1 MCILHR
7 KKESTYMP
15 TYKIIACDMDETLLS
30 SDASICRRNI
40 EAIANAKAQGVK
52 FVPCTGRGFR
62 SVEGVLKTLNLF
74 DEAGQYVIGFNGASI
89 TENKGHRSLFW
100 DPIPFDLADRIYRKS
115 ASYGLC
121 MHIYTRDTVYISG
134 VTPDEEDFLRGRMA
148 YVPTAEKTLDFLCG
162 KEEVCKL
169 IIMHTDYSRLQE
181 IHAEMKP
188 LLDDITVSF
197 SSNRYIEFMHKGVTK
212 GVALL
217 KLAAMLGVEPEE
229 TMAIGD
235 NINDIEMLQAAGLSV
250 GVHNLNP
257 LIRQYCS
264 VVTNA
269 TNNEGAVGEAIE
281 TFVLK

>member
-121 MHIYTRDTVYISG
+121 MHIYTRDTVYISD

-148 YVPTAEKTLDFLCG
+148 YVPTAEKTLDFLRG

-235 NINDIEMLQAAGLSV
+235 NINDIEMLQAAGLSI

-257 LIRQYCS
+257 LIRQYCN
-264 VVTNA
+264 VVTDA
-269 TNNEGAVGEAIE
+269 TNNDGAVGEAIE

>member
-40 EAIANAKAQGVK
+40 EAIAQAKAQGVK

-148 YVPTAEKTLDFLCG
+148 YVPTAEKTLDFLRG

-257 LIRQYCS
+257 LIRQYCN
-264 VVTNA
+264 VVTDA
-269 TNNEGAVGEAIE
+269 TNNDGAVGEAIE

>member
-148 YVPTAEKTLDFLCG
+148 YVPTAEKTLDFLRG

-169 IIMHTDYSRLQE
+169 IIMNTDYSRLQE

-217 KLAAMLGVEPEE
+217 KLAAMLGVQPEE

-257 LIRQYCS
+257 LIRQYCN

-269 TNNEGAVGEAIE
+269 TNNDGAVGEAIE

>member
-1 MCILHR
+1 MCIPHR

-148 YVPTAEKTLDFLCG
+148 YVPTAEKTLDFLRG

-235 NINDIEMLQAAGLSV
+235 NINDIEMLQAAGLSI

-257 LIRQYCS
+257 LIRQYCN
-264 VVTNA
+264 VVTDA
-269 TNNEGAVGEAIE
+269 TNNDGAVGEAIE

>member
-7 KKESTYMP
+7 KKESTYML

-40 EAIANAKAQGVK
+40 EAIAKAKAQGVK

-100 DPIPFDLADRIYRKS
+100 DPIPFDLADTIYRKS

-148 YVPTAEKTLDFLCG
+148 YVPTAEKTLDFLRG

-181 IHAEMKP
+181 IHAEMLP

-257 LIRQYCS
+257 LIRQYCN
-264 VVTNA
+264 VVTDA
-269 TNNEGAVGEAIE
+269 TNNDGAVGEAIE

>member
-74 DEAGQYVIGFNGASI
+74 DKAGQYVIGFNGASI

-121 MHIYTRDTVYISG
+121 MHIYTRDTVYISD

-148 YVPTAEKTLDFLCG
+148 YVPTAEKTLDFLRG

-169 IIMHTDYSRLQE
+169 IIMNTDYSRLQE

-217 KLAAMLGVEPEE
+217 KLAAMLGVQPEE

-264 VVTNA
+264 VVTDA
-269 TNNEGAVGEAIE
+269 TNNDGAVGEAIE

>member
-148 YVPTAEKTLDFLCG
+148 YVPTAEKTLDFLRG

-217 KLAAMLGVEPEE
+217 KLAAMLGVQPEE
-229 TMAIGD
+229 TMAIVD

>member
-121 MHIYTRDTVYISG
+121 MHIYTRDTVYISD

-148 YVPTAEKTLDFLCG
+148 YVPTAEKTLDFLRG

-169 IIMHTDYSRLQE
+169 IIMNTDYSRLQE

-217 KLAAMLGVEPEE
+217 KLAAMLGVQPEE

-264 VVTNA
+264 VVTDA
-269 TNNEGAVGEAIE
+269 TNNDGAVGEAIE

>member
-1 MCILHR
+1 
-7 KKESTYMP
+7 MP

-100 DPIPFDLADRIYRKS
+100 DPIPFDLADTIYRKS

-134 VTPDEEDFLRGRMA
+134 ITPDEEDFLRGRMA
-148 YVPTAEKTLDFLCG
+148 YVPTPEKTLDFLRG

-181 IHAEMKP
+181 IHAEMMP
-188 LLDDITVSF
+188 LLDDIAVSF

-217 KLAAMLGVEPEE
+217 KLAAMLGVQPEE

-264 VVTNA
+264 VVTDA
-269 TNNEGAVGEAIE
+269 TNNDGAVGEAIE

>member
-148 YVPTAEKTLDFLCG
+148 YVPTAEKTLDFLRG

-235 NINDIEMLQAAGLSV
+235 NINDIEMLQAAGLNI

-257 LIRQYCS
+257 LIRQYCN
-264 VVTNA
+264 VVTDA
-269 TNNEGAVGEAIE
+269 TNNDGAVGEAIE

>member
-121 MHIYTRDTVYISG
+121 MHIYTRDTVYISD

-148 YVPTAEKTLDFLCG
+148 YVPTAEKTLDFLRG

-181 IHAEMKP
+181 IHAEMLP

-257 LIRQYCS
+257 LIRQYCN
-264 VVTNA
+264 VVTDA
-269 TNNEGAVGEAIE
+269 TNNDGAVGEAIE

>member
-40 EAIANAKAQGVK
+40 EAIAKAKAQGVK

-74 DEAGQYVIGFNGASI
+74 DEANQYIIGFNGASI

-134 VTPDEEDFLRGRMA
+134 ITPDEEDFLRGRMA
-148 YVPTAEKTLDFLCG
+148 YVPTAEKTLDFLRG

-181 IHAEMKP
+181 IHAEMMP

-250 GVHNLNP
+250 GVRNLNP
-257 LIRQYCS
+257 LIRQYCN

-269 TNNEGAVGEAIE
+269 TNNDGAVGEAIE

>member
-40 EAIANAKAQGVK
+40 EAIAKAKAQGVK

-74 DEAGQYVIGFNGASI
+74 DEANQYIIGFNGASI

-148 YVPTAEKTLDFLCG
+148 YVPTAEKTLDFLRG

-181 IHAEMKP
+181 IHAEMLP

-257 LIRQYCS
+257 LIRQYCN
-264 VVTNA
+264 VVTDA
-269 TNNEGAVGEAIE
+269 TNNDGAVGEAIE

>member
-148 YVPTAEKTLDFLCG
+148 YVPTAEKTLDFLRG

-235 NINDIEMLQAAGLSV
+235 NINDIEMLQAAGLSI

-257 LIRQYCS
+257 LIRQYCN

-269 TNNEGAVGEAIE
+269 TNNDGAVGEAIE

>member
-40 EAIANAKAQGVK
+40 EAIAKAKAQGVK

-134 VTPDEEDFLRGRMA
+134 VTPDEKDFLRGRMA
-148 YVPTAEKTLDFLCG
+148 YVPTAEKTLDFLRG

-257 LIRQYCS
+257 LIRQYCN
-264 VVTNA
+264 VVTDA
-269 TNNEGAVGEAIE
+269 TNNDGAVGEAIE

>member
-121 MHIYTRDTVYISG
+121 MHIYTRDTVYISD

-148 YVPTAEKTLDFLCG
+148 YVPTTEKTLDFLRG

-169 IIMHTDYSRLQE
+169 IIMNTDYSRLQE

-217 KLAAMLGVEPEE
+217 KLAAMLGVQPEE

-264 VVTNA
+264 VVTDA
-269 TNNEGAVGEAIE
+269 TNNDGAVGEAIE

>member
-148 YVPTAEKTLDFLCG
+148 YVPTAEKTLDFLRG

-235 NINDIEMLQAAGLSV
+235 NINDIEMLQAAGLSI

-257 LIRQYCS
+257 LIRQYCN
-264 VVTNA
+264 VVTDA
-269 TNNEGAVGEAIE
+269 TNNDGAVGEAIE